1 MRLKLV
7 MWANKCQVLWKGDR
21 EISSKS
27 VRLQH
32 ILKTTFER
40 VKMSSDVKQGN
51 SLQCSADLPH
61 ILFYNN
67 EEDIDKLIVNLKKIL
82 Q

>member
-1 MRLKLV
+1 
-7 MWANKCQVLWKGDR
+7 
-21 EISSKS
+21 
-27 VRLQH
+27 
-32 ILKTTFER
+32 
-40 VKMSSDVKQGN
+40 MSSDVKQGN

-82 Q
+82 NNSIDLLVQIISSFTSLHYIAFPVVK